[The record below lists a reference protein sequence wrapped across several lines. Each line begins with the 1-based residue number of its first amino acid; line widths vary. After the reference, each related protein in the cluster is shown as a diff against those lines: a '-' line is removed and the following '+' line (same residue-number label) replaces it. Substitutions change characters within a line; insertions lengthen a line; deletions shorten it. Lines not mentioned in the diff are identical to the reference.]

1 MKRKTIDRQFF
12 DTKKLPKKRNNNMLN
27 FMLVFLKTKQILSF
41 FLQFKQL
48 FKTKDNKIIYSLT
61 ILY

>member
-12 DTKKLPKKRNNNMLN
+12 DTKKNLPKKRNKNTLN

-41 FLQFKQL
+41 FL
-48 FKTKDNKIIYSLT
+48 
-61 ILY
+61 

>member
-12 DTKKLPKKRNNNMLN
+12 TQKNLPKKRRKNSLN

-41 FLQFKQL
+41 FYNLNSYLKQ
-48 FKTKDNKIIYSLT
+48 KTIKLY
-61 ILY
+61 IL